1 MNMSVRDDPSS
12 STARNW
18 LKAVPWVAGL
28 AVVILVVWGVKVA
41 WEREE
46 PKLPSLQTVIP
57 NPAPKP
63 APEPYLDISAK
74 VVDDE
79 TGKPV
84 EHFALQGGMVQ
95 DGKRV
100 WGFWMQSPSRISSP
114 GPR

>member
-1 MNMSVRDDPSS
+1 GDSLAEKRNQDGPWASIASRSNPGAHMNMSVRDDPSS

-63 APEPYLDISAK
+63 APEPYLDISA
-74 VVDDE
+74 
-79 TGKPV
+79 
-84 EHFALQGGMVQ
+84 
-95 DGKRV
+95 
-100 WGFWMQSPSRISSP
+100 
-114 GPR
+114 